1 MSRCTVERYAREGIT
16 VGVVPGTNRGSL
28 DTWIFNAPRR
38 ARSGDFEDFVRME
51 PCIIRSIGMVDT
63 RGRRF
68 SHRRSSSDYYDDVI
82 VAGSRC
88 VGSNILD
95 NGGGR
100 GRRGDGVREGGGGE
114 GREVRAREEVKV
126 ASRRGIIL

>member
-1 MSRCTVERYAREGIT
+1 
-16 VGVVPGTNRGSL
+16 
-28 DTWIFNAPRR
+28 
-38 ARSGDFEDFVRME
+38 
-51 PCIIRSIGMVDT
+51 MVDT

-100 GRRGDGVREGGGGE
+100 GRRGDGGKEGGGRE

-126 ASRRGIIL
+126 TSRRGIIL